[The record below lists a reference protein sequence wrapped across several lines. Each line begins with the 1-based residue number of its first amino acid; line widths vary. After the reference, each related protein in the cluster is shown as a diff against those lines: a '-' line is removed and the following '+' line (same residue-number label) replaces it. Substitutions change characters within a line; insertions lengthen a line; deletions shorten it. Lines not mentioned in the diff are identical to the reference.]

1 MESFVIVQPKY
12 PDTVHY
18 TGLNRPTHLEATAHD
33 LYVEG
38 EIPAEI
44 DGAFFRALHDPAY
57 VPLREDD
64 VVLSRDGVIGKIE
77 FKNGRVSCGVRYV
90 QTERFL
96 AERRAGRSLFGVYR
110 NPFTDDPS
118 VAGVD
123 RTVANTTPYYHAGRL
138 FMSKED
144 GLPYRIDPTT
154 LETIGRWDYRGRL
167 RSQTLTAHPKIDPV
181 TGELFLFGYEAAGLA
196 TPTIAYCIISPEGEL
211 MSEQWFDAPYCSM
224 MHDFAITEEH
234 AIFMVYP
241 TKSDLER
248 LRAGGPH
255 WVHDQQGE
263 SFIGVMPRYG
273 RVEDMQWFSGPPG
286 VHSYHVMNAYAEGTK
301 IHLDQAMA
309 VTNLIPFIAE
319 HSGINL
325 PVDGGLTRWTLDL
338 ADPAAGI
345 AETKVGPFGE
355 MPVIAPGDLGREYA
369 RGWYL
374 SVDPTKLTL
383 VANGP
388 VGVLF
393 NSLIRV
399 DWRDGS
405 LTRFSD
411 GPGLGFNEPVHVS
424 ADDPAHGGWLLMMVD
439 RIIAEGHFAQELWV
453 VEADHVEAGPIAKV
467 FMPFVTCEQ
476 VHGSWVPRALLDT
489 AREDI

>member
-1 MESFVIVQPKY
+1 MESFVNVQPKY

-18 TGLNRPTHLEATAHD
+18 TGLNRPTHIEATAHD

-38 EIPAEI
+38 DLPADI
-44 DGAFFRALHDPAY
+44 DGAFFRALHDPAF
-57 VPLREDD
+57 VPMRDDD

-77 FKNGRVSCGVRYV
+77 FRGGRVSCGVRYV

-96 AERRAGRSLFGVYR
+96 AEREAGRSLFGSYR

-118 VAGVD
+118 VAGID

-144 GLPYRIDPTT
+144 GLPYRIDPAT
-154 LETIGRWDYRGRL
+154 LETIGRWDYLGRL

-196 TPTIAYCIISPEGEL
+196 TPTIAYCIVSPEGEL
-211 MSEQWFDAPYCSM
+211 VSEQWFDAPYCSM
-224 MHDFAITEEH
+224 MHDFAITEHH

-241 TKSDLER
+241 TRSDLER

-255 WVHDQQGE
+255 WVHDQEGE

-273 RVEDMQWFSGPPG
+273 RVEDIRWFSGPLG
-286 VHSYHVMNAYAEGTK
+286 VHSYHVMNAFAEGTK
-301 IHLDQAMA
+301 IHLDQALA

-319 HSGINL
+319 NSGIDM

-345 AETKVGPFGE
+345 VEEKVGPFGE
-355 MPVIAPGDLGREYA
+355 MPIIAHADLGRAYS

-374 SVDPTKLTL
+374 SIDPAKLTP

-393 NSLIRV
+393 NSLIMV

-405 LTRFSD
+405 LKRFTD
-411 GPGLGFNEPVHVS
+411 GSGVGFNEPVHVPS
-424 ADDPAHGGWLLMMVD
+424 RDQEHGGWLLMMVD
-439 RIIAEGHFAQELWV
+439 RVIAEGHFAQELWV
-453 VEADHVEAGPIAKV
+453 IAADDVETGPVARV

-476 VHGSWVPRALLDT
+476 VHGNWVSRSQLD
-489 AREDI
+489 AAGKAD